1 MHEVL
6 PWDAI
11 LSVCRSSFTSPES
24 SVCTNTAHFNSKLFH
39 VISLEEGTSCFYSTT
54 AFVFY
59 FFILLLAVCTHSL
72 LAASREDDSHH
83 SYCSPVGFGGGLPE

>member
-39 VISLEEGTSCFYSTT
+39 VISLEGTSCFYSTT

-72 LAASREDDSHH
+72 LTASREDDSHH